1 MKAATIIG
9 VVLIVLGIIALV
21 YKGIPTKS
29 ERDVVRVGPMETTV
43 ETRKRRTRSRFSL
56 VSPTNVCAA
65 GQGSVAWCWPSFP
78 ARHAQTAD
86 TGHSGRFGGQLPRT

>member
-43 ETRKRRTRSRFSL
+43 ETRKVIEVPPL
-56 VSPTNVCAA
+56 AA
-65 GQGSVAWCWPSFP
+65 GLGIA
-78 ARHAQTAD
+78 
-86 TGHSGRFGGQLPRT
+86 GGVILVVIGLKKKS

>member
-43 ETRKRRTRSRFSL
+43 ETRKVIEVPPVVAGLGIAGGVIL
-56 VSPTNVCAA
+56 VIVGLKKKS
-65 GQGSVAWCWPSFP
+65 
-78 ARHAQTAD
+78 
-86 TGHSGRFGGQLPRT
+86 

>member
-43 ETRKRRTRSRFSL
+43 ETRKVIEVPPVVAGLAIAGGVIL
-56 VSPTNVCAA
+56 VVVGLKKKS
-65 GQGSVAWCWPSFP
+65 
-78 ARHAQTAD
+78 
-86 TGHSGRFGGQLPRT
+86 

>member
-43 ETRKRRTRSRFSL
+43 ETRKVIEVPPVVAGLGIAGGVIL
-56 VSPTNVCAA
+56 VVVGLKKKS
-65 GQGSVAWCWPSFP
+65 
-78 ARHAQTAD
+78 
-86 TGHSGRFGGQLPRT
+86 

>member
-43 ETRKRRTRSRFSL
+43 ETRKVIEVPPVVAGLGIAGGVIL
-56 VSPTNVCAA
+56 VVVGLKRKS
-65 GQGSVAWCWPSFP
+65 
-78 ARHAQTAD
+78 
-86 TGHSGRFGGQLPRT
+86 